1 MSNEAVVKELEDG
14 AGEPD
19 GQREVIED
27 GSQEASDEDGKKI
40 SDEGSQEISN
50 EGSRKTLDET
60 GRDTFKEDNQE
71 EPEEE
76 AALRADGATEE
87 HLPDGVKAAADLMA

>member
-1 MSNEAVVKELEDG
+1 MKKRILAFFLAGVMAFPMISVETFAAPVSNEAVVKELEDG

-50 EGSRKTLDET
+50 EGSRKTK
-60 GRDTFKEDNQE
+60 RSR
-71 EPEEE
+71 P
-76 AALRADGATEE
+76 
-87 HLPDGVKAAADLMA
+87 LPY